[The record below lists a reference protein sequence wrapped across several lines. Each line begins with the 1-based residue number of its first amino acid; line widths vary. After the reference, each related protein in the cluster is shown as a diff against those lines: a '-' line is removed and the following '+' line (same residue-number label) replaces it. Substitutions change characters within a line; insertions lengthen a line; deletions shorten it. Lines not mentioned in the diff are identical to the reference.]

1 MTYQEFRKE
10 YPSFRSIY
18 IYCMENQLEN
28 KLLDWLDSDYDCEE
42 YSENMYNT
50 IQDFLI
56 HWNVI
61 EEDKE

>member
-1 MTYQEFRKE
+1 
-10 YPSFRSIY
+10 
-18 IYCMENQLEN
+18 MENQLEN